1 MMLEKVFRGYDGDGG
16 NQGVGNDN
24 CDDMQV

>member
-16 NQGVGNDN
+16 EQGVGNDN

>member
-16 NQGVGNDN
+16 EQGIGNDN
-24 CDDMQV
+24 CDNMQV

>member
-1 MMLEKVFRGYDGDGG
+1 MMVEKVLYGYDGDGG
-16 NQGVGNDN
+16 EQGVGNDD